1 MAYAPKAQARYRAA
15 HTRHYGIT
23 LNTRTDADLIAAL
36 DVAPAKQTLI
46 KQALRA
52 YIERSNTMIDMKYYK
67 QAVELMDDEI
77 REEMHRER
85 DWETDE
91 EFLREYERRH
101 LEKYGTEFQ
110 I

>member
-1 MAYAPKAQARYRAA
+1 MPNKYAAQSRYDAA
-15 HTRHYGIT
+15 NTVRMNLK
-23 LNTRTDADLIAAL
+23 LNRRTDADLIAAL
-36 DVAPAKQTLI
+36 DAAPAKQTLI

-52 YIERSNTMIDMKYYK
+52 YIERSNTMIDMTYYK

-85 DWETDE
+85 DWDTDE